1 MEQRVTFTFG
11 VVEGTFSNQ
20 TIDIKSWKTLKR
32 VMFFMLMK
40 IRPILLE
47 EFHGRKLILREFR
60 THRIIF
66 I

>member
-1 MEQRVTFTFG
+1 MEQRVTFKFG

-20 TIDIKSWKTLKR
+20 TINIKSWKTLKR

-40 IRPILLE
+40 KRPILLD
-47 EFHGRKLILREFR
+47 EFHGRKLILREFL

-66 I
+66 V